1 MARAAIQACAGGQK
15 EVTAAAI
22 FRTMVANRTTTAADG

>member
-1 MARAAIQACAGGQK
+1 MARAATQACVGGQK

-22 FRTMVANRTTTAADG
+22 FLMMVANRTNDGC